1 MASIKTISYAGFVA
15 LVLFIVFATQTRAS
29 EFSMI
34 SINQLKPMLDSPN
47 VIIIDVRN
55 THNSGLRR

>member
-34 SINQLKPMLDSPN
+34 SINQLKPMLDTFSATGN
-47 VIIIDVRN
+47 
-55 THNSGLRR
+55 